1 MALSERDR
9 SILEFERSWWA
20 LPGSKEGAIRA
31 RLGLSPTRYRQLLR
45 ALVESD
51 EAEAVDPLLIRRL
64 RKTRDERRRARYEGR
79 PAGGGAR

>member
-9 SILEFERSWWA
+9 SILEFERSWWTQA
-20 LPGSKEGAIRA
+20 GAKEGAIRD
-31 RLGLSPTRYRQLLR
+31 RLGMSPTRYRQLLR

-51 EAEAVDPLLIRRL
+51 EAEAFDPLLIRRL
-64 RKTRDERRRARYEGR
+64 RKLRDQRRRARYEGR